1 MNLRVRKRKATA
13 AASANGTAGQNGK
26 VDVTVLTPVL
36 NEEAHIR
43 DTVEDMRTQDFDGA
57 VEFLFLDGRS
67 EDATRVILDE
77 LAREDPRIKVID
89 NPGRG
94 IPQGLNVGLR
104 HARGDYVA
112 RMDAHTHYPAAYIAR
127 GVERLQSGDV
137 AWVAGAPIPAGGGK
151 WSRRVSIALCS
162 PLGVGG
168 SPKWVTGG
176 ETELDTG
183 VFGGVWHRDTL
194 ERLQGWDEG
203 WAVNEDSELAARFRA
218 EGMRIVGLP
227 ELAAR
232 YIPRD
237 SLRGL
242 ARQYARYGFYRA
254 KTARRHPASMR
265 TSLWLP
271 PGLVVTLAAAGAAPR
286 PVRGLARAGIAVYAA
301 TLLGA
306 SARACEA
313 GPADR
318 AALPLV
324 FATMH
329 VSWGSGFLAGAA
341 RFGPPLAALRKLLS
355 R

>member
-1 MNLRVRKRKATA
+1 MNLGIRKPARA
-13 AASANGTAGQNGK
+13 AKGAGETNGK
-26 VDVTVLTPVL
+26 VDVSVLTPVL
-36 NEEAHIR
+36 NEEAHIC
-43 DTVEDMRTQDFDGA
+43 DTVAAMCDQDFEGA
-57 VEFLFLDGRS
+57 VEFLFMDGRS
-67 EDATRVILDE
+67 EDATRAILDE
-77 LAREDPRIKVID
+77 LAREDTRIRVID

-94 IPQGLNVGLR
+94 IPQGLNVGLE

-112 RMDAHTHYPAAYIAR
+112 RMDAHTHYPRTYLAR

-137 AWVAGAPIPAGGGK
+137 AWVAGAPIPAGEGK
-151 WSRRVSIALCS
+151 WSRRVSIALRS

-194 ERLQGWDEG
+194 ARLQGWDEE

-237 SLRGL
+237 SIRGL

-254 KTARRHPASMR
+254 KTARRHPESMR
-265 TSLWLP
+265 RSLWMP
-271 PGLVVTLAAAGAAPR
+271 PGLVLTLAAAAVAPG
-286 PVRGLARAGIAVYAA
+286 PVRRLAQAGTAVYAA
-301 TLLGA
+301 ALIGG
-306 SARACEA
+306 SARADEA

-318 AALPLV
+318 ASLPLV
-324 FATMH
+324 FAAMH
-329 VSWGSGFLAGAA
+329 VSWGAGFLAGAA
-341 RFGPPLAALRKLLS
+341 RFGPPLAAMR
-355 R
+355 RVFTR

>member
-1 MNLRVRKRKATA
+1 
-13 AASANGTAGQNGK
+13 
-26 VDVTVLTPVL
+26 
-36 NEEAHIR
+36 
-43 DTVEDMRTQDFDGA
+43 
-57 VEFLFLDGRS
+57 
-67 EDATRVILDE
+67 
-77 LAREDPRIKVID
+77 
-89 NPGRG
+89 
-94 IPQGLNVGLR
+94 
-104 HARGDYVA
+104 
-112 RMDAHTHYPAAYIAR
+112 MDAHTHYPSAYIAR

-137 AWVAGAPIPAGGGK
+137 AWVAGAPIPAGAGN
-151 WSRRVSIALCS
+151 WSRRVSIALRS

-168 SPKWVTGG
+168 SPKWVSAG

-183 VFGGVWHRDTL
+183 VFGGVWHRTTL
-194 ERLQGWDEG
+194 ERLEGWDEG

-265 TSLWLP
+265 PSLWLP
-271 PGLVVTLAAAGAAPR
+271 PGLVVTLAAAVAAPR

-301 TLLGA
+301 TVLAG
-306 SARACEA
+306 SACAREA
-313 GPADR
+313 GPGDR
-318 AALPLV
+318 AALPIV

-329 VSWGSGFLAGAA
+329 VSWGAGFLAGAA
-341 RFGPPLAALRKLLS
+341 RFGPPFAAVRKLF
-355 R
+355 RR

>member
-1 MNLRVRKRKATA
+1 MKLRIRKRQATAA
-13 AASANGTAGQNGK
+13 AASANGTAGHNGK

-43 DTVEDMRTQDFDGA
+43 ETVEDMRSQDFDGA
-57 VEFLFLDGRS
+57 VEFLFMDGRS

-77 LAREDPRIKVID
+77 LAREDPRIRVID

-112 RMDAHTHYPAAYIAR
+112 RMDAHTHYPSAYIAR

-151 WSRRVSIALCS
+151 WSRRVSLALRS

-168 SPKWVTGG
+168 SPKWGTGG

-183 VFGGVWHRDTL
+183 VFGGVWRRATL
-194 ERLQGWDEG
+194 ERLRGWDEE

-242 ARQYARYGFYRA
+242 ARQYAR
-254 KTARRHPASMR
+254 
-265 TSLWLP
+265 
-271 PGLVVTLAAAGAAPR
+271 
-286 PVRGLARAGIAVYAA
+286 
-301 TLLGA
+301 
-306 SARACEA
+306 
-313 GPADR
+313 
-318 AALPLV
+318 
-324 FATMH
+324 
-329 VSWGSGFLAGAA
+329 
-341 RFGPPLAALRKLLS
+341 
-355 R
+355 